1 MALWSG
7 AGVAASFDC
16 KQAKSNM
23 EKAICENTQLSQLDE
38 KLAFEYKAARSKLSL
53 ESSQA
58 LVKSQQ
64 SWLRFTSTYCFIDMD
79 ASPASSDDAKN
90 CLVSAFQERVKDL
103 ERTGNKIGE
112 FKTYTAIDHHIQIAK
127 EQKTV
132 YTIERKFMQV
142 DDATPSGNRLNEFL
156 KFKDQADLPDG
167 RGTESYDTRVTQIA
181 PDWFYKQVSSE
192 IFTGAYPTS
201 DTECGMYS
209 ISKEM
214 PLKISDVFQGQAWQN
229 IFESSTKKHFT
240 ELAKREKDFDIT
252 MVHDFRP
259 SALEPSSPFRFCL
272 SQNGVELSG
281 FLPHVVRAFDGVTID
296 WKLLED
302 VMTPYAQAQIKKWAT
317 R

>member
-53 ESSQA
+53 ESNQA
-58 LVKSQQ
+58 LVKSQR

-103 ERTGNKIGE
+103 ERTGNKIGK

-167 RGTESYDTRVTQIA
+167 RGTESYDTKLTKIS

-192 IFTGAYPTS
+192 MFTGAYPTS
-201 DTECGMYS
+201 ETECGLYS
-209 ISKEM
+209 ISNEK
-214 PLKISDVFQGQAWQN
+214 PLRLSDIFKGQAWQK
-229 IFESSTKKHFT
+229 IFETETKTHFI
-240 ELAKREKDFDIT
+240 ELAKREKDFDMT
-252 MVHDFRP
+252 MIHDFHPRKFK
-259 SALEPSSPFRFCL
+259 PSSPFTYCL
-272 SQNGVELSG
+272 NKNGIELTG
-281 FLPHVVRAFDGVTID
+281 FLPHAVRAYDGVTIT
-296 WKLLED
+296 WKSLES
-302 VMTPYAQAQIKKWAT
+302 VTTPYAQEQIKNLSSL
-317 R
+317 